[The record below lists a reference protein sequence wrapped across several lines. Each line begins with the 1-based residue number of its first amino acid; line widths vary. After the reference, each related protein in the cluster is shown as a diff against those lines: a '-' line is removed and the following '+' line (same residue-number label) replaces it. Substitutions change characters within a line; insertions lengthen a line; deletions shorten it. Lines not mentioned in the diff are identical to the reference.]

1 MKSRVLLFA
10 AASAAA
16 LASTHAFAQ
25 TAPAAQSAASGAE
38 VEELVVTG
46 TRTEGRTR
54 LESLAP
60 VDVISQ
66 KALTRQ
72 GTPELAS
79 ALSRIAPSVDFPRPA
94 ITDGTDSIRPA
105 TLRGLAP
112 DETLVLVNG
121 MRRHTSALVNINGSI
136 GRGSAA
142 VDLNAIP
149 TITLDHIEVLRDG
162 ASAQYGSDAIAGVIN
177 MHLREARSGGSIL
190 ASYGVYDTKVQTA
203 RDPNGR
209 TMHDG
214 PTYQLA
220 GWQGLPLGDTG
231 FLTVSGE
238 YRYRNPTSRG
248 DLDPRLNPPRIT
260 SRFGDPEEK
269 DVSFYGNAGL
279 PLNDTWSL
287 YGFGGYQNRKTNS
300 AGFPRLANDARNTP
314 AIYPQG
320 FLPLIT
326 TDIDDYSVAG
336 GAKGEAAGFHVNA
349 GLVYGYDKINYGVIH
364 SLNASMGTAS
374 PTSFDAGSM
383 RYDQW
388 VASLDLDRT
397 YELGLAKPL
406 NFAFGF
412 EYRHEGFAIGA
423 GDVPSFEFG
432 GIAGKAAGA
441 QVFPGFK
448 PENEVDKKRHSYAA
462 YVDVDAPFTEA
473 LDVDVAARYE
483 DYSDFGSTLN
493 GKLSARYAFTEAF
506 ALRGTVASGFRAPAL
521 QQQYF
526 TATSTNFILINGVST
541 PVDVGTFP
549 SISPVAVALGGKP
562 LEPEKS
568 TNYSFGAVFH
578 QGPFELTVDAYQ
590 INLRNRIVLS
600 ENIQGSPTG
609 SPTAQAIFA
618 LINPPGSTGL
628 GAARFFINGVNTETR
643 GIDIVGRYT
652 VPTDDL
658 GRFDVTAALNF
669 NRTKVTRTPTTPQLS
684 SLPVPPVLFGRA
696 NVLTFEK
703 GTPRQKH
710 SLSVDWSRGAF
721 GATATATY
729 YGDVLV
735 PNDSASLDYHT
746 GSHTLVDLEGRYDL
760 PMGAQIA
767 LGVDNV
773 FDEYP
778 NPTPAV
784 VNTTGAVGFPS
795 FSPFGF
801 NGRYLYA
808 RITLNW

>member
-1 MKSRVLLFA
+1 MKSRMLLLAASSVAALVATA
-10 AASAAA
+10 AA
-16 LASTHAFAQ
+16 AQ
-25 TAPAAQSAASGAE
+25 TRPADNTQ

-60 VDVISQ
+60 VDVINQ
-66 KALTRQ
+66 NALARQ
-72 GTPELAS
+72 GTPELAA
-79 ALSRIAPSVDFPRPA
+79 ALATVAPSIDFPRPA

-112 DETLVLVNG
+112 DETLVLLNG

-149 TITLDHIEVLRDG
+149 TIALDKVEVLRDG

-177 MHLREARSGGSIL
+177 MHMREARTGGSVV
-190 ASYGVYDTKVQTA
+190 ASYGVYNTEVKTA
-203 RDPNGR
+203 RDPGGR
-209 TMHDG
+209 KMHDG
-214 PTYQLA
+214 PTYQIA

-231 FLTVSGE
+231 FLTVTGE

-248 DLDPRLNPPRIT
+248 DLDPRLNPPQVT
-260 SRFGDPEEK
+260 SRYGDPEEK
-269 DVSFYGNAGL
+269 DVTFYANAGM
-279 PLNDTWSL
+279 PLNDTWNL

-300 AGFPRLANDARNTP
+300 AGFPRLANDSRNTP
-314 AIYPQG
+314 SIYPNG

-326 TDIDDYSVAG
+326 TDIDDYTVAG
-336 GAKGEAAGFHVNA
+336 GVKGKAGGFNVNA
-349 GLVYGYDKINYGVIH
+349 GIVYGYDKINYGVIH
-364 SLNASMGTAS
+364 SLNASMGAAS

-383 RYDQW
+383 KYDQW
-388 VASLDLDRT
+388 VASLDLDRPLD
-397 YELGLAKPL
+397 LGMAKPANL
-406 NFAFGF
+406 AFGF
-412 EYRHEGFAIGA
+412 EYRHEGYAIGA
-423 GDVPSFEFG
+423 GEPASYIFG

-448 PENEVDKKRHSYAA
+448 PDNEVDKNRHSYAA
-462 YVDVDAPFTEA
+462 YVDLDAPLTEA
-473 LDVDVAARYE
+473 LDVDVAGRYE

-493 GKLSARYAFTEAF
+493 GKLSARYAITDAF
-506 ALRGTVASGFRAPAL
+506 ALRGTVSSGFRAPAL

-541 PVDVGTFP
+541 PVEVGTFP
-549 SISPVAVALGGKP
+549 SISPVATALGGKP

-568 TNYSFGAVFH
+568 TNYSLGGVFH

-609 SPTAQAIFA
+609 SATAQAIFA
-618 LINPPGSTGL
+618 LINPGGTSGL
-628 GAARFFINGVNTETR
+628 GAARFFINGVNTETK
-643 GIDIVGRYT
+643 GLDIVGRYRI
-652 VPTDDL
+652 PTDDL
-658 GRFDVTAALNF
+658 GEFDITAAANF

-684 SLPVPPVLFGRA
+684 ALPVPPVLFDRG

-710 SLSVDWSRGAF
+710 SLAVDWSRGDF
-721 GATATATY
+721 GATVKATY

-735 PNDSASLDYHT
+735 PNNAPSLDFHT
-746 GSHTLVDLEGRYDL
+746 GSHTLVDLEGRYTL
-760 PMGAQIA
+760 PRGAQIA
-767 LGVDNV
+767 LGVNNV

-778 NPTPAV
+778 DATPAI
-784 VNTTGAVGFPS
+784 VNTTGATGFSS

-808 RITLNW
+808 RLSVNW

>member
-1 MKSRVLLFA
+1 MKSRILLLA

-16 LASTHAFAQ
+16 LAS
-25 TAPAAQSAASGAE
+25 SAAYAQAQPTGNQ

-60 VDVISQ
+60 VDVINQ
-66 KALTRQ
+66 TALARQ

-79 ALSRIAPSVDFPRPA
+79 ALATVAPSIDFPRPA

-112 DETLVLVNG
+112 DETLVLLNG
-121 MRRHTSALVNINGSI
+121 MRRHASALVNVNGSI

-149 TITLDHIEVLRDG
+149 TIALDKVEVLRDG

-177 MHLREARSGGSIL
+177 MHLREARTGGSAV
-190 ASYGVYDTKVQTA
+190 ASYGVYDTEVKTA
-203 RDPNGR
+203 RDPGGR
-209 TMHDG
+209 NMHDG
-214 PTYQLA
+214 PTYQIA

-248 DLDPRLNPPRIT
+248 DLDPRLAQPQIT
-260 SRFGDPEEK
+260 SRYGDPEEK
-269 DVSFYGNAGL
+269 DVTFYANAGM
-279 PLNDTWSL
+279 PLNDSWNL

-300 AGFPRLANDARNTP
+300 AGFPRLANDSRNVP
-314 AIYPQG
+314 AIYPNG

-326 TDIDDYSVAG
+326 TDIDDYTAAG
-336 GAKGEAAGFHVNA
+336 GVKGEAGGFHINA

-364 SLNASMGTAS
+364 SLNTSLGAAS

-383 RYDQW
+383 KYDQW
-388 VASLDLDRT
+388 VASLDLDRPL
-397 YELGLAKPL
+397 EIGLAKPANL
-406 NFAFGF
+406 AFGV
-412 EYRHEGFAIGA
+412 EYRHENYAIGA
-423 GDVPSFEFG
+423 GEPASYIFG
-432 GIAGKAAGA
+432 GIAGKPAGA

-448 PENEVDKKRHSYAA
+448 PSNEVDKNRHSYAA
-462 YVDVDAPFTEA
+462 YVDLDAPVTEAFDVDA
-473 LDVDVAARYE
+473 AARYE
-483 DYSDFGSTLN
+483 NYSDFGSTLN
-493 GKLSARYAFTEAF
+493 GKLSARYALTDAF
-506 ALRGTVASGFRAPAL
+506 ALRGTISSGFRAPAL

-541 PVDVGTFP
+541 PVEVGTFP
-549 SISPVAVALGGKP
+549 SISPVATALGGKP

-568 TNYSFGAVFH
+568 TNYSLGAVFH

-618 LINPPGSTGL
+618 LINSGGTSGL
-628 GAARFFINGVNTETR
+628 GAARFFINGVNTETK
-643 GIDIVGRYT
+643 GLDIVGRYRI
-652 VPTDDL
+652 PTDNL
-658 GRFDVTAALNF
+658 GEFDITAAANF
-669 NRTKVTRTPTTPQLS
+669 NSTNVTRTPTTPQLS
-684 SLPVPPVLFGRA
+684 ALPVPPILFDRG

-703 GTPRQKH
+703 GTPHQKH
-710 SLSVDWSRGAF
+710 SVSVDWSRGDL
-721 GATATATY
+721 GATVKATY

-735 PNDSASLDYHT
+735 PNNAPSLDYHT
-746 GSHTLVDLEGRYDL
+746 GSHTLVDLEGRYNL
-760 PMGAQIA
+760 PYNAQVA
-767 LGVDNV
+767 LGVNNL

-778 NPTPAV
+778 DPTPAI
-784 VNTTGAVGFPS
+784 VNTTGATGFSS

-808 RITLNW
+808 RLTVNW